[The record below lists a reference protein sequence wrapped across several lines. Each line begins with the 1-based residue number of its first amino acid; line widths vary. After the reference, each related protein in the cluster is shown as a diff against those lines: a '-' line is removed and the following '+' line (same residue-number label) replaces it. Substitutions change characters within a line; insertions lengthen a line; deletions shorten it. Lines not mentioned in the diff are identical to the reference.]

1 MKDVAAMTVQE
12 LWDGGYSV
20 AIFTP
25 DELSGANPEHVS
37 EIMIERGW
45 NAIDTLGTG

>member
-12 LWDGGYSV
+12 LRDGGYSV

-25 DELSGANPEHVS
+25 DELRGAEPDEVAD
-37 EIMIERGW
+37 IMIERGW
-45 NAIDTLGTG
+45 NAIDTLGTT

>member
-1 MKDVAAMTVQE
+1 MKDVGKMTAQE

-25 DELSGANPEHVS
+25 DELRGASPDQVS

-45 NAIDTLGTG
+45 NAIDTLATE